1 MKKDTTFILLK
12 AAGVFGALYMFL
24 VGINGMSSAIKHMG
38 ADVADNIFTATS
50 DPFIAL
56 FIGVFSTVLFQ
67 SSSTTTSL
75 IVGMVSSGSLGLSG
89 AVPMIMGANIGTTVT
104 NTIVSMGHI
113 NRGNEFKR
121 AFAASTV
128 HDFFNILA
136 VLILFPL
143 EMMFHGIQRTSEWF
157 ASLVF
162 GFNILAVLIL
172 FPLEMM
178 FHGIQR
184 TSEWFAS
191 LVFGKIHN
199 VDVLQAKSPI
209 KAAVKSGAKF
219 IEQFSFDNDIVYL
232 VLSVLITFLMLYSL
246 VKLLRSLV
254 LEKIEVFFDQYIF
267 KTVMRAIGFGILLTI
282 MVQSSSIT
290 TSLVVPLAGAG
301 VLTLRQ
307 IFPFTL
313 GANIGTTVTALLAAL
328 TGTVSALIA
337 AISHLL
343 FNIFGIAIIYGIPFL
358 RAIPLKLAE
367 MISEYSLKNKLI
379 PLGYLLVV
387 FVLIPLTIILLGN

>member
-1 MKKDTTFILLK
+1 MNKELAQVLLK
-12 AAGVFGALYMFL
+12 TFGVITALYMFL
-24 VGINGMSSAIKHMG
+24 VGINGMSAAIKHMG
-38 ADVADNIFTATS
+38 AEVANQIFTTTS

-56 FIGVFSTVLFQ
+56 FIGIFATVLFQ

-75 IVGMVSSGSLGLSG
+75 IVGMVSSGSLGLGG

-104 NTIVSMGHI
+104 NTIVSVGHI

-128 HDFFNILA
+128 HDFFN
-136 VLILFPL
+136 VLSVIILFPL
-143 EMMFHGIQRTSEWF
+143 ELAFHGIQRTSEWF
-157 ASLVF
+157 ATL
-162 GFNILAVLIL
+162 L
-172 FPLEMM
+172 
-178 FHGIQR
+178 
-184 TSEWFAS
+184 
-191 LVFGKIHN
+191 FGKIHN
-199 VDVLQAKSPI
+199 IDVLQSKSPI
-209 KAAVKSGAKF
+209 KIAVKSGARF
-219 IEQFSFDNDIVYL
+219 VEGFTFNNDIFYL
-232 VLSVLITFLMLYSL
+232 VVSVLITFLMLYAL

-254 LEKIEVFFDQYIF
+254 LEKIEAFFDQYIF
-267 KTVMRAIGFGILLTI
+267 KTILRAVGFGVLITI

-313 GANIGTTVTALLAAL
+313 GANIGTTITALMASL

-343 FNIFGIAIIYGIPFL
+343 FNIVGILIIYGLPFL
-358 RAIPLKLAE
+358 REIPIYCAE
-367 MISEYSLKNKLI
+367 NIAEKAVENKLI
-379 PLGYLLVV
+379 PVLYLVSI
-387 FVLIPLTIILLGN
+387 FVIVPLLIILAST